1 MEVIMNNHNNGT
13 INTNTKIIHKNEFTN
28 SIKPGWF
35 SEFSALW
42 PGEAFSLKIEK
53 LLFQGKS
60 DYQDV
65 MLFESATYGKVL
77 TLDGAIQHTENGGFP
92 YTEMIVHLPLGSIP
106 SPKKVLII
114 GGGIG
119 FTLFEVSR
127 YPSIEKID
135 IVEIDDVVVDVSRKP
150 FFEAVAKALRPG
162 GVVCTQAESIW
173 LHMHLIKKIIA
184 NCRQVFKGS
193 VNYAWT
199 TVPTY
204 PTGVIGYM
212 LCSTE
217 GPEVNFKNP
226 VNSIDKYV
234 KSKGPL
240 KFYNSD
246 VLIIGGGM
254 GFTLRE
260 VLRYPSVEKVDLVE
274 IDDMVVNG
282 YDDPRAT
289 LYVEDGNAFV
299 KNTAPGTYDAIIVDS
314 SDPIGSFKSLKAR
327 RSLLNSSGAIG
338 FVICSTEGP
347 PVDFKN
353 PVNKVDVHIISAKS
367 ESPLKYYNSEV
378 HTAAFALPT
387 FAQKVLCSKK

>member
-1 MEVIMNNHNNGT
+1 MEVLSSTHTNGSSLLKNGVITMNGHHNGNSDHRNGGT
-13 INTNTKIIHKNEFTN
+13 TVHENGRKLLGNSN

-92 YTEMIVHLPLGSIP
+92 YTEMIVHLPLGAAFV
-106 SPKKVLII
+106 KAAQAGYYDAII
-114 GGGIG
+114 VDSSDPIG
-119 FTLFEVSR
+119 PAKDLFER
-127 YPSIEKID
+127 
-135 IVEIDDVVVDVSRKP
+135 P

-173 LHMHLIKKIIA
+173 LHMHIIKQIIA

-217 GPEVNFKNP
+217 GPEVDFKNP
-226 VNSIDKYV
+226 VNPIDKDETHAN
-234 KSKGPL
+234 SKLGPL
-240 KFYNSD
+240 KFYNTD
-246 VLIIGGGM
+246 IH
-254 GFTLRE
+254 
-260 VLRYPSVEKVDLVE
+260 K
-274 IDDMVVNG
+274 
-282 YDDPRAT
+282 
-289 LYVEDGNAFV
+289 
-299 KNTAPGTYDAIIVDS
+299 
-314 SDPIGSFKSLKAR
+314 
-327 RSLLNSSGAIG
+327 
-338 FVICSTEGP
+338 
-347 PVDFKN
+347 
-353 PVNKVDVHIISAKS
+353 
-367 ESPLKYYNSEV
+367 
-378 HTAAFALPT
+378 AAFILPS
-387 FAQKVLCSKK
+387 FARSMIES

>member
-1 MEVIMNNHNNGT
+1 MEVISTHTNGSVITITTNGHHNNGKSDHRNGRT
-13 INTNTKIIHKNEFTN
+13 THDNDNKLLLGNSN

-42 PGEAFSLKIEK
+42 PGEAFSVKIEK

-106 SPKKVLII
+106 TPKKVLII

-119 FTLFEVSR
+119 FTLFEVLR
-127 YPSIEKID
+127 YSTIEKID
-135 IVEIDDVVVDVSRKP
+135 IVEIDDVVVDVSRKFFPYLAANFNDPRVTMVLGDGAAFVKAAQAGYYDAIIVDSSDPIGPAKDLFERP

-162 GVVCTQAESIW
+162 GVVCTQAES
-173 LHMHLIKKIIA
+173 
-184 NCRQVFKGS
+184 S

-217 GPEVNFKNP
+217 GPEV
-226 VNSIDKYV
+226 
-234 KSKGPL
+234 
-240 KFYNSD
+240 
-246 VLIIGGGM
+246 
-254 GFTLRE
+254 
-260 VLRYPSVEKVDLVE
+260 
-274 IDDMVVNG
+274 
-282 YDDPRAT
+282 
-289 LYVEDGNAFV
+289 
-299 KNTAPGTYDAIIVDS
+299 
-314 SDPIGSFKSLKAR
+314 
-327 RSLLNSSGAIG
+327 
-338 FVICSTEGP
+338 
-347 PVDFKN
+347 DFKN
-353 PVNKVDVHIISAKS
+353 PVNPIDKDTTHVKS
-367 ESPLKYYNSEV
+367 KLESLKFYNTDI
-378 HTAAFALPT
+378 HKAAFILPS
-387 FAQKVLCSKK
+387 FARSLIES

>member
-1 MEVIMNNHNNGT
+1 MAFRNGSITTTTSTT
-13 INTNTKIIHKNEFTN
+13 INHLNGASTIPKNGNNIATTRNIATTLLKNGSTHEFGC
-28 SIKPGWF
+28 IKPGWF
-35 SEFSALW
+35 SEFSELW

-119 FTLFEVSR
+119 FTLFEVLR
-127 YPSIEKID
+127 YPTIEKID
-135 IVEIDDVVVDVSRKP
+135 IVEIDNVVVDVSRKFFPYLAAGFDDPRVTLVLGDGAAFVKAAQAGYYDAIIVDSSDPIGPAKDLFERP

-173 LHMHLIKKIIA
+173 LHMHIIKQIIA

-217 GPEVNFKNP
+217 GPQVDFRNP
-226 VNSIDKYV
+226 VNPIDNKPSHI
-234 KSKGPL
+234 KSKAPL
-240 KFYNSD
+240 KFYNAD
-246 VLIIGGGM
+246 IH
-254 GFTLRE
+254 
-260 VLRYPSVEKVDLVE
+260 K
-274 IDDMVVNG
+274 
-282 YDDPRAT
+282 
-289 LYVEDGNAFV
+289 
-299 KNTAPGTYDAIIVDS
+299 
-314 SDPIGSFKSLKAR
+314 
-327 RSLLNSSGAIG
+327 
-338 FVICSTEGP
+338 
-347 PVDFKN
+347 
-353 PVNKVDVHIISAKS
+353 
-367 ESPLKYYNSEV
+367 
-378 HTAAFALPT
+378 AAFILPS
-387 FAQKVLCSKK
+387 FARNLMESELD

>member
-1 MEVIMNNHNNGT
+1 MEVISTNTNGSTIFKNGAIPMNGYQNGTSKHQNGHQNGTSEHRNGHQNGISEHQNGHKNGTSEHQNGHQNGTSEQQNGT
-13 INTNTKIIHKNEFTN
+13 ISHDNGNELQLLGSSN

-42 PGEAFSLKIEK
+42 PGEAFSLKVEK

-106 SPKKVLII
+106 NPKKVLII

-119 FTLFEVSR
+119 FTLFEMLR

-135 IVEIDDVVVDVSRKP
+135 IVEIDDVVVDVSRKFFPYLAANFNDPRVTLVLGDGAAFVKAAQAGYYDAIIVDSSDPIGPAKDLFERP

-173 LHMHLIKKIIA
+173 LHMHIIKQIIA

-217 GPEVNFKNP
+217 GPEVDFKNP
-226 VNSIDKYV
+226 INPIDKETTQV
-234 KSKGPL
+234 KSKLAPL

-246 VLIIGGGM
+246 IH
-254 GFTLRE
+254 
-260 VLRYPSVEKVDLVE
+260 K
-274 IDDMVVNG
+274 
-282 YDDPRAT
+282 
-289 LYVEDGNAFV
+289 
-299 KNTAPGTYDAIIVDS
+299 
-314 SDPIGSFKSLKAR
+314 
-327 RSLLNSSGAIG
+327 
-338 FVICSTEGP
+338 
-347 PVDFKN
+347 
-353 PVNKVDVHIISAKS
+353 
-367 ESPLKYYNSEV
+367 
-378 HTAAFALPT
+378 AAFILPS
-387 FAQKVLCSKK
+387 FARSMIES

>member
-1 MEVIMNNHNNGT
+1 MEVISTHTNSFVITITINDHHNNSKSNHRNGGT
-13 INTNTKIIHKNEFTN
+13 THDNGNKLLLGNSN

-42 PGEAFSLKIEK
+42 PGEAFSVKIEN

-114 GGGIG
+114 GVGIG
-119 FTLFEVSR
+119 FTLFEVLR
-127 YPSIEKID
+127 YPTIEKID
-135 IVEIDDVVVDVSRKP
+135 IVEIDDVVVDVSRKFFPYLAANFNDPRATLVLGDGTAFVKAAQAGYYDAIIVDSSDPIGPAKDLFERP

-173 LHMHLIKKIIA
+173 LHMHIIKQIIA

-199 TVPTY
+199 TVPT
-204 PTGVIGYM
+204 GVIGYM

-217 GPEVNFKNP
+217 GPEV
-226 VNSIDKYV
+226 
-234 KSKGPL
+234 
-240 KFYNSD
+240 
-246 VLIIGGGM
+246 
-254 GFTLRE
+254 
-260 VLRYPSVEKVDLVE
+260 
-274 IDDMVVNG
+274 
-282 YDDPRAT
+282 
-289 LYVEDGNAFV
+289 
-299 KNTAPGTYDAIIVDS
+299 
-314 SDPIGSFKSLKAR
+314 
-327 RSLLNSSGAIG
+327 
-338 FVICSTEGP
+338 
-347 PVDFKN
+347 DFKN
-353 PVNKVDVHIISAKS
+353 PVNPIDKDITHVKS
-367 ESPLKYYNSEV
+367 NLEPLKFYNTDVIILYLTIYS
-378 HTAAFALPT
+378 FNYL
-387 FAQKVLCSKK
+387 FF